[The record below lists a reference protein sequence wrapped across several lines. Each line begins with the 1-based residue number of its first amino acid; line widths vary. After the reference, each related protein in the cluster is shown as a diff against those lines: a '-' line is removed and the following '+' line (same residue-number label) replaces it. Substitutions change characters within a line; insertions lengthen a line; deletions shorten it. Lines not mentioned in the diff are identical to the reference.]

1 MVYLQEEKFL
11 SWDCK
16 KTIGCGVYMMN
27 AKENQCKGE
36 SKMKKTLVLLAVLFA
51 FMLPAL
57 GEGYNDAPPQFVWD
71 ALGDKDALADY
82 ISFTLPDGTVRSFSV
97 DAYGSLQGYVCKDG
111 TWEIHTQ
118 TSPVDGTWQPAFVR
132 HDLVAVRADGSTYP
146 DALGFD
152 LVNQLDGS
160 RISYHYDGAEFV
172 ICGWEKPDE
181 YAGAVIMRGLTASY
195 YPKDSSTAE
204 KVAVLGEYANSMLM
218 TFDELP
224 GAPGEAQSLAAITE
238 EALAD
243 YFPGYTLRSY
253 WAYNEN
259 TEASACYSR
268 VADGT
273 LYVRR
278 AEFDIDKGVPAV
290 TDCLPVPL
298 SEEVLSRL
306 ETEPFEDLL
315 SATRNGL
322 AKTPGFFDTQ
332 KIPVT
337 GTVVDSDLQS
347 EALILLTESD
357 LGERYL
363 HIVTEENGQYSV
375 ATTQKLPEDASLD
388 IGHAGDGAVLLAWEG
403 DRKIASFIR
412 HADGSW
418 RLNWVQ
424 DHDGIYYG
432 YTFCGA
438 MTTAAAYY
446 FFDNNLVGN
455 LPNDNLLTI
464 NVDALPWTEKE
475 LRAALDDTGWALV
488 NNPNPADRLHLRA
501 AADKAAASLG
511 RFYNGTPVKVLKE
524 KGDWCQVQIGTGLTG
539 WMMKKYLAFGAD
551 MAVVKSACPVLMLTP
566 EHEEDALFADD
577 DLTQRYEIDGTYV
590 VCGVSAKEQYIILTG
605 RGEVV
610 YAPQDWL
617 YPGNG

>member
-1 MVYLQEEKFL
+1 
-11 SWDCK
+11 
-16 KTIGCGVYMMN
+16 
-27 AKENQCKGE
+27 
-36 SKMKKTLVLLAVLFA
+36 MKKMLVLLLVLFV

-71 ALGDKDALADY
+71 ALGGKDALADY

-97 DAYGSLQGYVCKDG
+97 DVYGSLYGYVCKDG
-111 TWEIHTQ
+111 AWEIHTQ
-118 TSPVDGTWQPAFVR
+118 TTPVDGKWQPVFVR
-132 HDLVAVRADGSTYP
+132 HDLVTVRADGSTYP

-181 YAGAVIMRGLTASY
+181 YAGVVIMRGLTASY
-195 YPKDSSTAE
+195 YRKGSNTAE
-204 KVAVLGEYANSMLM
+204 KVAMLGEYANSMLM

-238 EALAD
+238 EAVAG

-253 WAYNEN
+253 WAYNAN

-278 AEFDIDKGVPAV
+278 AEFDMNKSEPTV
-290 TDCLPVPL
+290 TDCPPVPL
-298 SEEVLSRL
+298 SKEVLSRL

-322 AKTPGFFDTQ
+322 ANTPGFFDTQ

-347 EALILLTESD
+347 EALILLTEND
-357 LGERYL
+357 QGERYL

-375 ATTQKLPEDASLD
+375 ATTQKLPEKAGLD
-388 IGHAGDGAVLLAWEG
+388 IVHAGDGAILIEWEG
-403 DRKIASFIR
+403 GRKIASFIR
-412 HADGSW
+412 QADGSW
-418 RLNWVQ
+418 RLNWAQ
-424 DHDGIYYG
+424 DHYGIYYG

-438 MTTAAAYY
+438 LTTAAVYD
-446 FFDNNLVGN
+446 FFDNDLVGN
-455 LPNDNLLTI
+455 LPDDNLLTI
-464 NVDALPWTEKE
+464 DVDALPWTEKE

-488 NNPNPADRLHLRA
+488 NNPNPEDRLNLRA
-501 AADKAAASLG
+501 EASQEAGSLG
-511 RFYNGTPVKVLKE
+511 RFYNGTPVKVLAE

-539 WMMKKYLAFGAD
+539 WMMKKYLAFDTD
-551 MAVVKSACPVLMLTP
+551 MAAVKSVFPVLMTTP

-577 DLTQRYEIDGTYV
+577 ELTQRCEIDGQYLI
-590 VCGVSAKEQYIILTG
+590 CGVSARGHYVILTA
-605 RGEVV
+605 RGEVI
-610 YAPQDWL
+610 YAPQDWFF
-617 YPGNG
+617 PGNG